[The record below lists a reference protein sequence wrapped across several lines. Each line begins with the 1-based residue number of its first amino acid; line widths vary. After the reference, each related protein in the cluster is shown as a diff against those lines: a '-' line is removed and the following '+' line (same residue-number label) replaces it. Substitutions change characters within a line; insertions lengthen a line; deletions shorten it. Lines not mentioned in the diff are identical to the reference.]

1 MKLFA
6 LYWGMQ
12 SEAGET
18 GAARRAFHAA
28 TLGGARALGLEGQI
42 GALKP
47 GYRGDVVL
55 LDLAMPCYRPLHSA
69 LNQVVYGETGQSI
82 TTVVVD
88 GRVVLR
94 NGELTHRSSRE
105 LKAAAEDVRA
115 RMQPA
120 IAEVAR
126 RNAELLPPLL
136 DAYRRANAFPLPIDR
151 YRMPR
156 PTCACG
162 CSHD

>member
-1 MKLFA
+1 
-6 LYWGMQ
+6 
-12 SEAGET
+12 
-18 GAARRAFHAA
+18 
-28 TLGGARALGLEGQI
+28 
-42 GALKP
+42 
-47 GYRGDVVL
+47 
-55 LDLAMPCYRPLHSA
+55 MPCYRPLHSA

-136 DAYRRANAFPLPIDR
+136 DAYRRANACPLPIDR